1 MIKETFNLIILDKS
15 GSMSSIKNATLSGV
29 NETIGTIRS
38 SGRQTGITQ
47 LLTLV
52 SFCSCNIDYIYNN
65 VDIEEVKALTQND
78 YNPCCC
84 TPLYDTIGSCCTRL
98 KQQIGNREDMAVS
111 VTIITDGYENASHE
125 WSAMSVKQ
133 LIESLKAEGWMFAY
147 IGANQDVEKVSFSIA
162 IDNTMEF
169 NATEEDTREM
179 FRRERESRSSWV
191 NRVKSAANISA
202 CINLNNNYF
211 TPKKKPTGK

>member
-1 MIKETFNLIILDKS
+1 
-15 GSMSSIKNATLSGV
+15 
-29 NETIGTIRS
+29 
-38 SGRQTGITQ
+38 
-47 LLTLV
+47 
-52 SFCSCNIDYIYNN
+52 
-65 VDIEEVKALTQND
+65 
-78 YNPCCC
+78 
-84 TPLYDTIGSCCTRL
+84 
-98 KQQIGNREDMAVS
+98 
-111 VTIITDGYENASHE
+111 
-125 WSAMSVKQ
+125 MSVKQ